1 MKDDQVNGGDFG
13 LKDDGVTD
21 DQDDEEVF
29 EHLAVA
35 DLAVSARHPAG
46 AGDWP
51 AQGGIGQLHEVDSQ
65 GDREDDEGQ
74 GDEDEEDKNGDEEK
88 EKTHPSHLH
97 TLVLT

>member
-1 MKDDQVNGGDFG
+1 MKDDQVSGGDYEQ
-13 LKDDGVTD
+13 DDGVTD
-21 DQDDEEVF
+21 DKDDEEVF

-74 GDEDEEDKNGDEEK
+74 GDEDEDDKNGDEEK
-88 EKTHPSHLH
+88 KKKRKLTHH
-97 TLVLT
+97 TCTPLS